1 MISSRVNSGL
11 GKRILTKP
19 HKRSLSGLMSAAT
32 TAKVRMFL
40 VSDTHNA
47 IPLPTSR
54 VFRTPL
60 PKCDVLIHAG
70 DMTNTGSIQ
79 GFESTLGWIKEAD
92 AELKIIIAGNA
103 SPI

>member
-1 MISSRVNSGL
+1 
-11 GKRILTKP
+11 
-19 HKRSLSGLMSAAT
+19 MSAAIT
-32 TAKVRMFL
+32 TAKVRIFL

-47 IPLPTSR
+47 IPLPTSK

-70 DMTNTGSIQ
+70 DMTNTGSIF
-79 GFESTLGWIKEAD
+79 GFESTLGWIEEAD

-103 SPI
+103 YPIQLRYRRD